1 MCAFHRRVI
10 INLLDIDREKIGKDA
25 KLKRNTFSKYFQKT
39 AEEPSMALQYIL
51 MQSSFAMRFCHMCAE
66 ANINICIIAQ
76 KAHGQT
82 HNYKAL

>member
-1 MCAFHRRVI
+1 MCAFQRRVI
-10 INLLDIDREKIGKDA
+10 INLLDIDRKTRKTRSQ
-25 KLKRNTFSKYFQKT
+25 LFFQKT